1 MGIGKLVAVLG
12 LSLLGTQA
20 FAASQQDWD
29 GCQSQIPERVI
40 PSCNSIIPDETETP
54 QSRADA
60 YVFRAG
66 AYLAQGN
73 VDRAIAD
80 YSEAIKL
87 NPRNVIAYLSRA
99 LVRFGKGDRDQA
111 ILDYAIA
118 EKLDAGAA
126 AHMASSNSNLS
137 EVAAAERAAP
147 PPASALAFV
156 DQLPTV
162 EAMAPKPEPPPPPPP
177 PPPRPTYWH
186 AIAASLWKVR
196 GIVQVAYGYSGTRAT
211 EEAAKDSAINACS
224 GAGGPTC
231 RVIVAP
237 SFGCLYITSGRNS
250 RGAGWA
256 SGASI
261 EAAVSK
267 CRSNGYTCKQ
277 PIGGC
282 LN

>member
-1 MGIGKLVAVLG
+1 VGIGKLVAVLG
-12 LSLLGTQA
+12 LSFFGTQA

-29 GCQSQIPERVI
+29 GCQSQVPERVI
-40 PSCNSIIPDETETP
+40 PSCSSIIPDETETP

-87 NPRNVIAYLSRA
+87 SPRNVVAYLSRA
-99 LVRFGKGDRDQA
+99 LARFHKGDRDQA

-118 EKLDAGAA
+118 EKLDAAA
-126 AHMASSNSNLS
+126 VAQMGSSNSDVG
-137 EVAAAERAAP
+137 EITAAERAAP

-156 DQLPTV
+156 DRLPTV
-162 EAMAPKPEPPPPPPP
+162 EALAAPPSPPPPPAPPPPPPS
-177 PPPRPTYWH
+177 WH
-186 AIAASLWKVR
+186 AIAASIWKVR
-196 GIVQVAYGYSGTRAT
+196 GIVQVAYGYSGTRANQ
-211 EEAAKDSAINACS
+211 EAANDSAVSACR
-224 GAGGPTC
+224 GAGGPSC
-231 RVIVAP
+231 KPIVAL

-256 SGASI
+256 SGPST